1 MPSYL
6 AMGHFFSMNA
16 FDVFFWALL
25 ALIAVRALA
34 GDQAKTWLVFG
45 LVAGIG
51 LMNKISVGL
60 LGLGLALVLRSAR
73 SLFLRPHLWLG
84 ALIALL
90 IFLPHLVW
98 KLEFDWPILEFQAN
112 ARAAKNVAQ
121 SPLGFAGEQVLLAGP
136 ISLPLW
142 LAGLGGLLF
151 APASRNSAPLASS
164 IPHSSFSLSRRRAR
178 PTTWTPSTRFCL
190 QRAPSCSTR

>member
-60 LGLGLALVLRSAR
+60 LGLGLALVLTSSDPHAR
-73 SLFLRPHLWLG
+73 FSC
-84 ALIALL
+84 
-90 IFLPHLVW
+90 
-98 KLEFDWPILEFQAN
+98 
-112 ARAAKNVAQ
+112 ART
-121 SPLGFAGEQVLLAGP
+121 SGSE
-136 ISLPLW
+136 
-142 LAGLGGLLF
+142 
-151 APASRNSAPLASS
+151 R
-164 IPHSSFSLSRRRAR
+164 
-178 PTTWTPSTRFCL
+178 
-190 QRAPSCSTR
+190 

>member
-90 IFLPHLVW
+90 IFLPQLVW
-98 KLEFDWPILEFQAN
+98 QLEFDWPILEFQAN
-112 ARAAKNVAQ
+112 ARAAKNVVQ
-121 SPLGFAGEQVLLAGP
+121 SPLGFAGEQVLLADP
-136 ISLPLW
+136 ISLP
-142 LAGLGGLLF
+142 
-151 APASRNSAPLASS
+151 
-164 IPHSSFSLSRRRAR
+164 AR
-178 PTTWTPSTRFCL
+178 HWDCTPGDGET
-190 QRAPSCSTR
+190 